1 MKLKTKNWR
10 PKTILTLA
18 LMLAMATVA
27 FADWTLPV
35 SINSGTAKTNL
46 TIGVSSGAT
55 NGYDQGLDSP
65 TPFEGESLNAYFPHP
80 DWGVVVAGTPANKF
94 HRDIRGGIPQDFYF
108 EILSTVTPVTIK
120 WDTVGM
126 PEKTTFMLYDHT
138 TGIWIDMRE
147 NVTYTFNPSVNP
159 NGFTLRVAWGDL
171 TPPLSPTG
179 IGVEEKVSSLFIT
192 WSQNTEGDLAGYKI
206 HFGKKNGTY
215 ERTVD
220 IKNVNNYS
228 LLNLSPD
235 SVYYIALTAYDEAG
249 NESPYSMEVSGK
261 PAKPIVTLSVSK
273 SGTGSGTVTGS
284 GISCGT
290 DCSETYSEGTSVT
303 LTPTASAGSTF
314 AGWSGCNSIS
324 GNLCTVTMNTNRTVT
339 ATFNLTTAPPD
350 LRVSSL
356 TAPTTGGAGTTI
368 SVTETTRNNG
378 RGSAGASTTRFYL
391 SKNRTLDAGDA
402 LLGSRAIPALAGGAS
417 STGTTSVT
425 IPSGTS
431 TGRYYII
438 AKADGHN
445 AITETNENNNTRY
458 RTIRISP

>member
-1 MKLKTKNWR
+1 MKIKMQKSKCKIEETMKTKNW
-10 PKTILTLA
+10 KLTTA
-18 LMLAMATVA
+18 LLIFCSVALLTASA

-35 SINSGTAKTNL
+35 SISSGTAKTNL

-80 DWGVVVAGTPANKF
+80 DWGVVTAGSSVDKF

-108 EILSTVTPVTIK
+108 EILSTVTPITIK

-138 TGIWIDMRE
+138 NGIWIDMRE
-147 NVTYTFNPSVNP
+147 NVTYTFNPSVNQ

-192 WSQNTEGDLAGYKI
+192 WNQNTDSDLAGYKI
-206 HFGKKNGTY
+206 HFGTKSSTY

-220 IKNVNNYS
+220 IKDVNNYS

-235 SVYYIALTAYDEAG
+235 SVYYVALTAYDFAG

-273 SGTGSGTVTGS
+273 SGTGSGTVTSSPS

-290 DCSETYSEGTSVT
+290 DCSEPYSEGTFVS
-303 LTPTASAGSTF
+303 LTPTASADSTF
-314 AGWSGCNSIS
+314 GGWSGACTGTGTCTITMSTDTTITANFAVSTFTVSGGVKDISDKPLPNTRVTIS
-324 GNLCTVTMNTNRTVT
+324 GENISKKTVTDSDGKYS
-339 ATFNLTTAPPD
+339 F
-350 LRVSSL
+350 
-356 TAPTTGGAGTTI
+356 TGISAGTYI
-368 SVTETTRNNG
+368 LHASKEGYKFRPVKVNVIGSNVSV
-378 RGSAGASTTRFYL
+378 
-391 SKNRTLDAGDA
+391 D
-402 LLGSRAIPALAGGAS
+402 
-417 STGTTSVT
+417 
-425 IPSGTS
+425 
-431 TGRYYII
+431 II
-438 AKADGHN
+438 GEAQGW
-445 AITETNENNNTRY
+445 RW
-458 RTIRISP
+458 